1 MIAQLRKLRC
11 EVFHIIMVRR
21 VGDHDLRIC
30 RDCQR
35 VAAVGPPRTDAVGL
49 PRTDVEPR
57 HDPTVVKL
65 RSMAYN
71 FRKICECGLRI
82 VVSRLNF

>member
-1 MIAQLRKLRC
+1 MIVQLRKLRC
-11 EVFHIIMVRR
+11 EVFHTIVARR

-35 VAAVGPPRTDAVGL
+35 VAAVGL

-71 FRKICECGLRI
+71 FRTICECGLRI